1 MGYVVEGRAGQAHR
15 QQAKTTRRRKATSLA
30 LILLYLYAMCALVRA
45 FSVRGGTVSVWRARN
60 GAEVFGCYP
69 SHRQSMAAVAVRV
82 GLRCSSIIAEKS
94 CDERFVSP
102 QRLFAVGKGVAAR
115 SS

>member
-15 QQAKTTRRRKATSLA
+15 QQAKITRRRKATSLA

-45 FSVRGGTVSVWRARN
+45 FSVRGAAVSGWRARN

-69 SHRQSMAAVAVRV
+69 SHRQSMAGVGVRV
-82 GLRCSSIIAEKS
+82 GLRGSSIIAAKS
-94 CDERFVSP
+94 CDERVVSL
-102 QRLFAVGKGVAAR
+102 QTLSAVGKGVAAR